1 MKYYDCMVN
10 LADTLGGTFDE
21 AFVFFVFAFMLA
33 FVLLGW
39 AIGAVMDIGVEL
51 YDLTKKAAI
60 AVWRK
65 FRH

>member
-10 LADTLGGTFDE
+10 LADVLGGTFDE
-21 AFVFFVFAFMLA
+21 AFVLFVFAFRLS

-39 AIGAVMDIGVEL
+39 AIGGVAL
-51 YDLTKKAAI
+51 YDLTKKAAV